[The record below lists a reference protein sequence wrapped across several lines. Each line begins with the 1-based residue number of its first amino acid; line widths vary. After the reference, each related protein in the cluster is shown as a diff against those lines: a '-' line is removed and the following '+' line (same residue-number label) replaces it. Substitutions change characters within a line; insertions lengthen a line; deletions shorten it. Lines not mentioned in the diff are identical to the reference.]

1 MKHFI
6 DRLILFALVFAVLFA
21 FAACGGSEDV
31 SSKNP
36 ASSKVEEEDPNWPV
50 SLDDIDV
57 KEKPSRVISLS
68 PALTELIYELGY
80 EDALV
85 GVSAQCDFPDEA
97 RALPTCGTAQLP
109 DMEQIKKLKP
119 ELIFSS
125 MPLTQEDTVALQQMN
140 AQVFVLPHVDSF
152 EELRQRYENA
162 GTVLGGNED
171 GYQNGSLVFDRL
183 QARLDALIS
192 AAGSIENKKSG
203 IYLRMTPLMMAT
215 GDTFEST
222 LLEDIGISNDAQTY
236 TDWEYPQ
243 DKAVNLYPDVIFY
256 DVGIDAS
263 YLTANLVYNT
273 TDAVKNGAC
282 FEINALAF
290 ERQSGRML
298 DELERMFHN
307 TYPDVNV
314 PTPSLPD
321 ETLQNP
327 SDNVEEEPPSSVHDE
342 ELSKPEASDDG
353 EAEKQGQAYLDAVEK
368 QFGGN
373 SQ

>member
-6 DRLILFALVFAVLFA
+6 VRLISFTLLFALLFA
-21 FAACGGSEDV
+21 FAACGGSEDP
-31 SSKNP
+31 SSKDS
-36 ASSKVEEEDPNWPV
+36 ASSKAEEADPNWPV
-50 SLDDIDV
+50 SIDDIDV
-57 KEKPSRVISLS
+57 KEKPSRVVSLS

-80 EDALV
+80 QDALV
-85 GVSAQCDFPDEA
+85 GVSAQCDFPDDA
-97 RALPTCGTAQLP
+97 RVLPTCGTAQLP
-109 DMEQIKKLKP
+109 DLDQIKKLKP

-125 MPLTQEDTVALQQMN
+125 MPLTQEDTVAVQQMN
-140 AQVFVLPHVDSF
+140 AQVFVLPHADSF

-162 GTVLGGNED
+162 ATVLGGNED
-171 GYQNGSLVFDRL
+171 GYQKGSLVFDRL
-183 QARLDALIS
+183 QARLDALVS

-215 GDTFEST
+215 GDTFESV
-222 LLEDIGISNDAQTY
+222 LLEDIGITNDAQAY

-243 DKAVNLYPDVIFY
+243 EKAVDLYPDVIFY

-263 YLTANLVYNT
+263 YLTGNLVYNT

-307 TYPDVNV
+307 TYPDIDV

-321 ETLQNP
+321 ETLQKP
-327 SDNVEEEPPSSVHDE
+327 ADDVDEKSASSDKEDE
-342 ELSKPEASDDG
+342 FSKPQSPDNE